1 MGCCYTCSGVV
12 DGVVLVVGE
21 SLDLEPF
28 HHQRGEGNIALV
40 KDGHSAF
47 VRNGLVHQRMIADEI
62 QDRVCFWR
70 AKTMLTSLIGVIN
83 AQLWAG
89 TNEPLPGRVW
99 VSLTHCP
106 GLGSG
111 TLDERTGNQAEL
123 DDACSLNLPKK
134 AVWTSAV
141 VKTQMAE
148 PVSPFWHVVKT
159 A

>member
-1 MGCCYTCSGVV
+1 M
-12 DGVVLVVGE
+12 
-21 SLDLEPF
+21 
-28 HHQRGEGNIALV
+28 
-40 KDGHSAF
+40 
-47 VRNGLVHQRMIADEI
+47 
-62 QDRVCFWR
+62 
-70 AKTMLTSLIGVIN
+70 
-83 AQLWAG
+83 
-89 TNEPLPGRVW
+89 
-99 VSLTHCP
+99 THCP